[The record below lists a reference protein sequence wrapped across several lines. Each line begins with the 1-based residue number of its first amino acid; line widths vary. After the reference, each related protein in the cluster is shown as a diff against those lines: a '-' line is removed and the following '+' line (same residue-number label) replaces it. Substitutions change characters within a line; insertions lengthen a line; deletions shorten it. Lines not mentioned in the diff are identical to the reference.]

1 MIDYRPVSRTRV
13 EDVLSA
19 LRGAFEANGWH
30 GPTVRGSVRGVTSLE
45 AERKPPRA
53 HHSIHELVDHIA
65 YWEAVVLRRYLG
77 PGKAPPRGR
86 GDWRPPAASLADS
99 VQRMEEGHRALLA
112 AVRAL
117 RDEDLD
123 RKVPTSSGPRPLV
136 EVLHGLA
143 AHDAYHAGQIRLTRK
158 LLRGR

>member
-1 MIDYRPVSRTRV
+1 MIDYPAVARTRV

-30 GPTVRGSVRGVTSLE
+30 GPTVRGAVRGVRARE
-45 AERKPPRA
+45 ADRKPPRA
-53 HHSIHELVDHIA
+53 HHSIHELVDHIT
-65 YWEAVVLRRYLG
+65 YWEAVVVRRYLG
-77 PGKAPPRGR
+77 PGKPSPRGR
-86 GDWRPPAASLADS
+86 GDWRRPATSLAES
-99 VQRMEEGHRALLA
+99 VRRMEEGHRVLVA
-112 AVRAL
+112 AVSAL

-123 RKVPTSSGPRPLV
+123 RKVPTASGPRPLA

>member
-1 MIDYRPVSRTRV
+1 LAAVTGTRV
-13 EDVLSA
+13 DDVLAA
-19 LRGAFEANGWH
+19 LRGAFEKNGWH
-30 GPTVRGSVRGVTSLE
+30 GPTVRGSVRGVSPRE
-45 AERKPPRA
+45 AARKPARA
-53 HHSIHELVDHIA
+53 HHSIHELVDHVA

-77 PGKAPPRGR
+77 PGVPSERGR
-86 GDWRPPAASLADS
+86 GDWKPPRVAFAAS
-99 VQRMEEGHRALLA
+99 VERMEEGHRALMK
-112 AVRAL
+112 AVSAL
-117 RDEDLD
+117 RDEDLE

>member
-1 MIDYRPVSRTRV
+1 MATSRV
-13 EDVLSA
+13 DDVLAA
-19 LRGAFEANGWH
+19 LRGAFEKNGWH
-30 GPTVRGSVRGVTSLE
+30 GPTVLGSVRGVTRGE
-45 AERKPPRA
+45 AGRKPPRA

-77 PGKAPPRGR
+77 PPKTERRGR
-86 GDWRPPAASLADS
+86 GDWRPPLAPFDES
-99 VQRMEEGHRALLA
+99 VRRMEEGHQALVK
-112 AVRAL
+112 AVKAL
-117 RDEDLD
+117 RDDDLD
-123 RKVPTSSGPRPLV
+123 WKVPTSSGPRPLV

>member
-1 MIDYRPVSRTRV
+1 VVDYAPVSRTRV
-13 EDVLSA
+13 DDVLAA

-30 GPTVRGSVRGVTSLE
+30 GPTVRGSVRGLTARE

-65 YWEAVVLRRYLG
+65 HWEAVVLRRHLRE
-77 PGKAPPRGR
+77 ATPRGR
-86 GDWRPPAASLADS
+86 TDWRPPLLSLAES
-99 VQRMEEGHRALLA
+99 VQRMEDGHRALVK

-117 RDEDLD
+117 RDQDLD

>member
-1 MIDYRPVSRTRV
+1 VVDYAPVSRTRV
-13 EDVLSA
+13 DDVLAA

-30 GPTVRGSVRGVTSLE
+30 GPTVRGSVRGVTARE

-65 YWEAVVLRRYLG
+65 HWEAVVLRRHLR
-77 PGKAPPRGR
+77 KATPRGR
-86 GDWRPPAASLADS
+86 TDWRPPLLSLAES
-99 VQRMEEGHRALLA
+99 VQRMEDGHRALVK

>member
-1 MIDYRPVSRTRV
+1 MARTRV
-13 EDVLSA
+13 DDVTAA

-30 GPTVRGSVRGVTSLE
+30 GPTVRGSVRGVTPRE

-65 YWEAVVLRRYLG
+65 HWEAVVLRRYLG
-77 PGKAPPRGR
+77 QATPRGR
-86 GDWRPPAASLADS
+86 TDWRPPALSLAES
-99 VQRMEEGHRALLA
+99 VGRMEDGHRALME
-112 AVRAL
+112 AVAAL

-123 RKVPTSSGPRPLV
+123 RKVPTSSGPRLLV